1 MAGGLEEIFKTDK
14 RYISIQPLFFG
25 LVFRI
30 FSFDGCIYFFIKPK
44 FRDRNLKDKLFFK
57 E

>member
-14 RYISIQPLFFG
+14 RCISIQPLFFG
-25 LVFRI
+25 LVLCI
-30 FSFDGCIYFFIKPK
+30 FSFDRCVFFIKPK